1 MKRFAVS
8 GRNRFARFAVKPHT
22 VASGRVYRGGVR
34 L

>member
-8 GRNRFARFAVKPHT
+8 GRNRFARFAVRPHI